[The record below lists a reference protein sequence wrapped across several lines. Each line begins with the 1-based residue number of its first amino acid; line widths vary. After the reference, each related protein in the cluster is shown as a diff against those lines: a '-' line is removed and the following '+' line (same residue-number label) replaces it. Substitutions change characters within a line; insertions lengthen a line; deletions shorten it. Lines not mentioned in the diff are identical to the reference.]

1 MPRTKYGVGGTA
13 PHARN
18 SNNQSAEKENSIHL
32 TSFMA
37 GITVMLVL
45 EFFITK
51 VS

>member
-13 PHARN
+13 PHVKN
-18 SNNQSAEKENSIHL
+18 SSNQSAERENSIRL

-45 EFFITK
+45 EFILTK

>member
-1 MPRTKYGVGGTA
+1 MRRTKYGVGGTA

-18 SNNQSAEKENSIHL
+18 SSNQSVEKESSIRL

-45 EFFITK
+45 EFILN
-51 VS
+51 SIR

>member
-1 MPRTKYGVGGTA
+1 MPKTKYGVGGTA

-18 SNNQSAEKENSIHL
+18 LTNQSVEKENSIHF

-37 GITVMLVL
+37 GITVMIVL
-45 EFFITK
+45 EFILTR